1 MCGMDPRARAVIDGV
16 RAILQRYTAHRVSL
30 VAGGMAFFVALSL
43 APAALAIGRLA
54 GLLLD
59 PAQVR
64 TVMETI
70 ARQSPH
76 VGPSSDVSDAVIS
89 LVESGSAASVT
100 ITTLVSLA
108 LAVYAASRVVLGMHL
123 ALNTALGRPERFQGI
138 GRRVF
143 ATAMTLVGLIAIA
156 GALIVL
162 TVLPAIFAWLGVD
175 ISLSTG
181 LPVLDWLVFSLALW
195 FGIRELLGRPAGLG
209 RWPAFEPVLATG
221 WVLAVSGGVGVY
233 VNVSSSMSATAV
245 LFGSA
250 IVVLLWLYLCF
261 VGILLAAEVIGYRAE
276 STRE

>member
-1 MCGMDPRARAVIDGV
+1 MWAVDPRARAVADGV
-16 RAILQRYTAHRVSL
+16 RAITLRYTAHRGSL
-30 VAGGMAFFVALSL
+30 VAGGLAFFVALSL

-59 PAQVR
+59 PEQVR
-64 TVMETI
+64 SVMETVV
-70 ARQSPH
+70 RQSPH
-76 VGPSSDVSDAVIS
+76 VGPSSDLADAVIS
-89 LVESGSAASVT
+89 LVESGSATAVT

-123 ALNTALGRPERFQGI
+123 ALNTALGRPERFQGV

-162 TVLPAIFAWLGVD
+162 TVLPEIFAWLGVD
-175 ISLSTG
+175 VSLSTG
-181 LPVLDWLVFSLALW
+181 LPVLDWLVFSVGLW
-195 FGIRELLGRPAGLG
+195 FGLRELLGRPAGLG

-221 WVLAVSGGVGVY
+221 WVLAVSVGVGVY
-233 VNVSSSMSATAV
+233 VRLSSSMSATAV
-245 LFGSA
+245 VFGSA

-261 VGILLAAEVIGYRAE
+261 VGVLLAAEVIGYRVE
-276 STRE
+276 TTRQ